1 MVFVCFIVD
10 TLSNLQTRS
19 VRLGPLPAC
28 KPKLQQAGGYYIFF
42 SLVGYS
48 LAPWSVILHHN
59 WRPLFNAYEAILA
72 KQCGTKD
79 LFQIIAHYLKSGK
92 NSIWLLTDTYISDF
106 VTLLQWLL

>member
-1 MVFVCFIVD
+1 MCY
-10 TLSNLQTRS
+10 TRH
-19 VRLGPLPAC
+19 LG
-28 KPKLQQAGGYYIFF
+28 
-42 SLVGYS
+42 
-48 LAPWSVILHHN
+48 LHHN
-59 WRPLFNAYEAILA
+59 WRPLFDAYEAILA